1 MKQTLT
7 YFIALFAI
15 LTAEAGRP
23 LPISAD
29 SK

>member
-15 LTAEAGRP
+15 LTAEADVR